1 MTPALAITALE
12 DTSLMLLVKEQD
24 NHAAFEMLVSRHR
37 RPVVSYIY
45 RMVQSQATA
54 EELAQ
59 DVFLRVYQV
68 RGGYIPSARFTTWLY
83 TLATNR
89 TLKWLR
95 DNKRRNADLSLD
107 ATFANGQHWQ
117 FADDQPTIDSRLVRR
132 AEEEHIRAALLRLP
146 ERQRAVVIMHK
157 YENRSYDEIAQTLAT
172 TVPAIKSLAFRA
184 YYQLRAVLSATQD

>member
-1 MTPALAITALE
+1 MAAAHAISALE
-12 DTSLMLLVKEQD
+12 DTSLMMLVKEQD
-24 NHAAFEMLVSRHR
+24 SHSAFELLVSRHR
-37 RPVVSYIY
+37 RPVVNYIY
-45 RMVQSQATA
+45 RMVQSSATA

-68 RGGYIPSARFTTWLY
+68 RGGYVPAARFTTWLY

-95 DNKRRNADLSLD
+95 DNKRRNSDLSLD
-107 ATFANGQHWQ
+107 ATFHNRQHWQ
-117 FADDQPTIDSRLVRR
+117 FADDAPTIDNRLVRR
-132 AEEEHIRAALLRLP
+132 AEEQHIRAALMRLP

-157 YENRSYDEIAQTLAT
+157 YEGRSYEEIAQALST

-184 YYQLRAVLSATQD
+184 YFQLRTALSPGQQ

>member
-1 MTPALAITALE
+1 MTPALAIAGLE

-24 NHAAFEMLVSRHR
+24 HHPAFEALVSRHR
-37 RPVVSYIY
+37 RPVVNYIY

-68 RGGYIPSARFTTWLY
+68 RGGYVPSAKFTTWLY

-107 ATFANGQHWQ
+107 ATFANGQYWQ
-117 FADDQPTIDSRLVRR
+117 FADDAPGIDRRLMRK
-132 AEEEHIRAALLRLP
+132 AEEQHIRAALNRLP

-157 YENRSYDEIAQTLAT
+157 YENRSYDEIAQALST

-184 YYQLRAVLSATQD
+184 YFQLRTALSAGRQ